1 MVIDAE
7 TLEKTLQNYIFDV
20 KKTMPIKMERVF
32 LFGSYAKGSPD
43 EWSDVDVC
51 FFFERF
57 DGKSSIDIGMEL
69 LDAAY
74 KYLPEMVIEPHHFLT
89 KELEN
94 DNPFVKEILRTGRE
108 IKIDD

>member
-1 MVIDAE
+1 MVVDAE
-7 TLEKTLQNYIFDV
+7 TLGETLQNYIIDV
-20 KKTMPIKMERVF
+20 KKTMPIERVF
-32 LFGSYAKGSPD
+32 LFGSYANGSPN

-51 FFFERF
+51 FFFECF
-57 DGKSSIDIGMEL
+57 DEKNSIEVGMKL

-74 KYLPEMVIEPHHFLT
+74 KYLPEIVIEPHSFLT
-89 KELEN
+89 QEMGN

>member
-7 TLEKTLQNYIFDV
+7 TLGETLQSYILEI
-20 KKTMPIKMERVF
+20 KKTMPIERVF

-57 DGKSSIDIGMEL
+57 EEKNSIEVGLKL

-74 KYLPEMVIEPHHFLT
+74 KYLPEIVIEPHSFLMQ
-89 KELEN
+89 EMEN

-108 IKIDD
+108 IKIGD

>member
-7 TLEKTLQNYIFDV
+7 TLEKTLQSYILDV
-20 KKTMPIKMERVF
+20 KKTMRIERVF
-32 LFGSYAKGSPD
+32 LFGSYANGSPG
-43 EWSDVDVC
+43 EWSDVDLC
-51 FFFERF
+51 FFFDRF
-57 DGKSSIDIGMEL
+57 DGENSIDVGMKL

-74 KYLPEMVIEPHHFLT
+74 KYLPEIVIEPHSFLT

>member
-1 MVIDAE
+1 MVIDAD
-7 TLEKTLQNYIFDV
+7 TLGKTLKNYINDV
-20 KKTMPIKMERVF
+20 KKTMPIERVF
-32 LFGSYAKGSPD
+32 LFGSYANGSPN

-57 DGKSSIDIGMEL
+57 DGKNNIDIGMKL

-74 KYLPEMVIEPHHFLT
+74 KYLPEIVIEPHSFLT

-108 IKIDD
+108 IYIDG

>member
-7 TLEKTLQNYIFDV
+7 TLGKTLQNYVLDV
-20 KKTMPIKMERVF
+20 KKTMPIERVF
-32 LFGSYAKGSPD
+32 LFGSYADGSPD

-57 DGKSSIDIGMEL
+57 DGKNSIEVGMEL

-74 KYLPEMVIEPHHFLT
+74 KYLPEIVIEPHSFLT
-89 KELEN
+89 QEMEN

-108 IKIDD
+108 IKIDN

>member
-7 TLEKTLQNYIFDV
+7 TLGKTLRNYVLDV
-20 KKTMPIKMERVF
+20 KKTMPIERVF
-32 LFGSYAKGSPD
+32 LFGSYANGSPD

-51 FFFERF
+51 FFFEHF
-57 DGKSSIDIGMEL
+57 VEKNSIEVGMKL
-69 LDAAY
+69 LDVAY
-74 KYLPEMVIEPHHFLT
+74 KYLPEIVIEPHSFLT